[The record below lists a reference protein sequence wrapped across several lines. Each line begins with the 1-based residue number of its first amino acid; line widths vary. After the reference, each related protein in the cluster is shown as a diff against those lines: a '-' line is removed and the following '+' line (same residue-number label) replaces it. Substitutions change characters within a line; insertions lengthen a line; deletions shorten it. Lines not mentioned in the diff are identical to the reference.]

1 MSGGAGYLQEEVRRW
16 WRAGEECAEVMGLP
30 LGRKVWRGV
39 GGDWQGAG
47 VGDSLE
53 FEDHRAYFPGDDPRQ
68 INWQAYARTG
78 EYSMKVYRE
87 EVRVMVD
94 VVVDGTA
101 SQFYRGDKAAR
112 VVGLVGFVVAAA
124 RRAGISLRVWR
135 VGGERVELLDA
146 GMGSGLADRLVE
158 GGCPGMRPAFERV
171 ELRGHSLRVVV
182 SDLLFPGDG
191 AVVGD
196 WLVRSGGRGLVLVP
210 QSRGESDPGW
220 GGNLEFEDVE
230 SGVWESRRVGEEE
243 MAAYRRAYAA
253 HFAGWREVLR
263 RRGAGMARVPVEE
276 GLLGALQQE
285 ALREGVVEWWG

>member
-1 MSGGAGYLQEEVRRW
+1 M
-16 WRAGEECAEVMGLP
+16 MGLP
-30 LGRKVWRGV
+30 LGRKVWRGG

-53 FEDHRAYFPGDDPRQ
+53 FQDHRAYFPGDDPRQ

-101 SQFYRGDKAAR
+101 SQFYRADKAER
-112 VVGLVGFVVAAA
+112 VVGLVGFVVGAA
-124 RRAGISLRVWR
+124 RRAGLSLRVWR

-146 GMGSGLADRLVE
+146 GLGSGLADGLVD
-158 GGCPGMRPAFERV
+158 GAMPGARPVFERV

-182 SDLLFPGDG
+182 SDLLFPGEG

-196 WLVRSGGRGLVLVP
+196 WLVRSGGRGMVLVP

-230 SGVWESRRVGEEE
+230 SGFCEGRRVGEEE
-243 MAAYRRAYAA
+243 MAVYRGAYAA

-263 RRGAGMARVPVEE
+263 RRGAGMARVPVEG
-276 GLLGALQQE
+276 GLVGALQQE

>member
-1 MSGGAGYLQEEVRRW
+1 
-16 WRAGEECAEVMGLP
+16 
-30 LGRKVWRGV
+30 
-39 GGDWQGAG
+39 
-47 VGDSLE
+47 
-53 FEDHRAYFPGDDPRQ
+53 
-68 INWQAYARTG
+68 
-78 EYSMKVYRE
+78 
-87 EVRVMVD
+87 
-94 VVVDGTA
+94 
-101 SQFYRGDKAAR
+101 
-112 VVGLVGFVVAAA
+112 
-124 RRAGISLRVWR
+124 
-135 VGGERVELLDA
+135 
-146 GMGSGLADRLVE
+146 
-158 GGCPGMRPAFERV
+158 MRPAFERV